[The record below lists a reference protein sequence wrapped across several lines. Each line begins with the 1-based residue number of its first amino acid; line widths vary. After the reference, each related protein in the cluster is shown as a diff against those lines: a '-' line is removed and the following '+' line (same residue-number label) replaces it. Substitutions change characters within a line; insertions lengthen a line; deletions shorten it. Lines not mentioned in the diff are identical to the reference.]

1 MGRRGGFTLIELM
14 IAVAVLAIVSVYM
27 FESFAINQQAYT
39 VIDQVSESQQNMRA
53 IGDLMERD
61 VRHGGMMVPEG
72 AAVCGVDNKTGPDL
86 LYVSDATALDPQDD
100 VAIYDGVTLSG
111 VTQVAAG
118 NQTFNVTGLVLEP
131 APARPAYDTTGDG
144 TPDSDFVVDGGVI
157 VMDLLAPGRG
167 TACGRVS
174 AVDTAGPTLGIE
186 IRSDILAAVAGASQ
200 LVAVPAHEY
209 RIANGDELFRDGVL
223 LSAGVEDLQV
233 AYFFDADGDN
243 RIDANEV
250 HGDGT
255 GPDYSAKGQDAS
267 QVREVRFNLVTRT
280 RAQDRE
286 WSQGRPQ
293 AMENRTAVAANDGYR
308 RRVYTSTV
316 MVRNVG
322 SRSM

>member
-1 MGRRGGFTLIELM
+1 VGRRGGFTLIELM
-14 IAVAVLAIVSVYM
+14 IAVAVLGVVSVYM

-39 VIDQVSESQQNMRA
+39 VIDQLSESQQNMRA

-61 VRHGGMMVPEG
+61 VRHAGMMVPEG

-86 LYVSDATALDPQDD
+86 LYVSDATAIDPQDD
-100 VAIYDGVTLSG
+100 LATYDGITLSG
-111 VTQVAAG
+111 ATNVAVG
-118 NQTFNVTGLVLEP
+118 NQTFNVSSLVLEP
-131 APARPAYDTTGDG
+131 SPARPAYDTTGDG
-144 TPDSDFVVDGGVI
+144 TPDADFVVNGGVI

-167 TACGRVS
+167 TACGRIT
-174 AVDTAGPTLGIE
+174 AVNLGGPSLGVE
-186 IRSDILAAVAGASQ
+186 IRSPVLAAVAGASQ

-209 RIANGDELFRDGVL
+209 RIANGDQLFRDGVL
-223 LSAGVEDLQV
+223 LAGGVEDLQV

-255 GPDYSAKGQDAS
+255 GPDYVAAAQDAS
-267 QVREVRFNLVTRT
+267 SLREVRFDLVTRT

-293 AMENRTAVAANDGYR
+293 ATENRTAVVANDGYR

-322 SRSM
+322 SRAI

>member
-1 MGRRGGFTLIELM
+1 MERRGGFSLIELM

-86 LYVSDATALDPQDD
+86 LYVSDATAIDPQDD
-100 VAIYDGVTLSG
+100 VATYDGVTLAAA
-111 VTQVAAG
+111 TQVAVG
-118 NQTFNVTGLVLEP
+118 NQTFNVSGLVLEP
-131 APARPAYDTTGDG
+131 SPARPAYDTTADG

-157 VMDLLAPGRG
+157 VMDLLNPGRG
-167 TACGRVS
+167 TACGRIS

-186 IRSDILAAVAGASQ
+186 IRSDVLGAVAGASQ

-223 LSAGVEDLQV
+223 LAGDVEDLQV

-243 RIDANEV
+243 RVDAAEI

-255 GPDYSAKGQDAS
+255 GPDYSAKNQDAS

-280 RAQDRE
+280 RAEDRE

-293 AMENRTAVAANDGYR
+293 ATENRTAVAANDGYR

-316 MVRNVG
+316 MLRNVG
-322 SRSM
+322 ARAI

>member
-1 MGRRGGFTLIELM
+1 
-14 IAVAVLAIVSVYM
+14 
-27 FESFAINQQAYT
+27 
-39 VIDQVSESQQNMRA
+39 VIDQLSESQQNMRA
-53 IGDLMERD
+53 IGDLIERD
-61 VRHGGMMVPEG
+61 VRHAGMMVPEG

-86 LYVSDATALDPQDD
+86 LYVTDATALDPQDD
-100 VAIYDGVTLSG
+100 VATYDGVTLSG
-111 VTQVAAG
+111 ATNVAVG
-118 NQTFNVTGLVLEP
+118 TQTFNVSGLVLEP
-131 APARPAYDTTGDG
+131 SPSRPAYDTTGDG
-144 TPDSDFVVDGGVI
+144 SPDADFVVNGGVI

-167 TACGRVS
+167 TACGRIS
-174 AVDTAGPTLGIE
+174 AVNLVGPSLGIE
-186 IRSDILAAVAGASQ
+186 IRSPVLAAAAGASQ

-209 RIANGDELFRDGVL
+209 RIANGDQLFRDGVL
-223 LSAGVEDLQV
+223 LAGGVEDLQV

-255 GPDYSAKGQDAS
+255 GPDYAAAAQDAS
-267 QVREVRFNLVTRT
+267 SLREVRFDLVTRT

-293 AMENRTAVAANDGYR
+293 ARENRTAVVANDGYR

-322 SRSM
+322 SRAI